1 MGIEV
6 RNFWPSAGHRN
17 VETEPLRIISSPLF
31 SKQYEYNIW
40 TKPPL
45 TYPALM
51 VIDADEERGQRLAG
65 MLTLANYRP
74 HVATTPVGAFKRSF
88 QETAALKGILLGKVS
103 KEQHF
108 ALRRFLQQLMDR
120 HRVKLPIIP
129 VSTQAPDG
137 ISFYDRSLLP
147 AFQMIS
153 PSCNKILREIW
164 HVLPATSS
172 NPQLIRRSLIM
183 NVLPFFGVEPRIS
196 QRMSLRNSHFRHMLK
211 AAYDL
216 MDADQWETLMVDV
229 GLAQY
234 RRVSAWPAY
243 DDTYAI
249 PAEYLSCLNQA
260 VTFSHPKDP
269 LAQLRRWGAKASQ
282 VFLEEKAPSLLK
294 QQMLKLA
301 TPQQALAAMLKM
313 FTREMNEIRGEA
325 LHEWRPL
332 TDGNFWLIHYSNL
345 YAYGRAALPQPQP
358 MCHAWI
364 ACLEVILSKA
374 QLDHIWEVI
383 ELECSCQTQSGHC
396 LFGFRRRTQRLLS

>member
-1 MGIEV
+1 MDTEV
-6 RNFWPSAGHRN
+6 LNFWPSASHRN

-45 TYPALM
+45 TYPSLM
-51 VIDADEERGQRLAG
+51 IIDADEQRAQRLAG

-103 KEQHF
+103 KEQRF
-108 ALRRFLQQLMDR
+108 TLRRFLQQLMDR

-129 VSTQAPDG
+129 VSTQTPDG
-137 ISFYDRSLLP
+137 ISFYDRSLSP

-153 PSCNKILREIW
+153 PSCNEILQEIW
-164 HVLPATSS
+164 RILPATSS
-172 NPQLIRRSLIM
+172 NPRLVRRSLVM
-183 NVLPFFGVEPRIS
+183 HVLPYFGVETRIS
-196 QRMSLRNSHFRHMLK
+196 QKMRSRNSHFRQMLK

-216 MDADQWETLMVDV
+216 MDADQWEALMVDV

-234 RRVSAWPAY
+234 SRMSGWPPY
-243 DDTYAI
+243 DDSYAI

-260 VTFSHPKDP
+260 VAFSYPQDP
-269 LAQLRRWGAKASQ
+269 VAQLRRWGAKAGQISSG
-282 VFLEEKAPSLLK
+282 EKAPSLLK
-294 QQMLKLA
+294 QQALKFA
-301 TPQQALAAMLKM
+301 TPQQALAAMLKT

-345 YAYGRAALPQPQP
+345 YAYGRAALPKPQS

-364 ACLEVILSKA
+364 AYLEAMLSRA
-374 QLDHIWEVI
+374 QLDHLWEVI
-383 ELECSCQTQSGHC
+383 ELECSCHTQSGHC
-396 LFGFRRRTQRLLS
+396 LFGFRRRTQRLLC